1 MNDEERTA
9 DDDGDQRICRRTA
22 LERALVVSAAAWAA
36 GMGVPAGI
44 YLWPMRR
51 GGPGLDTAHAGAD
64 ESLAV
69 GESALIKAR
78 EAPILLVRESADKI
92 HAFSAIC
99 THLGCLVHW
108 RKKEK
113 DIYCPCHGGRFDLE
127 GNVFGG
133 PPPRPLPRYTVSIVE
148 GEIQVNLRPG

>member
-1 MNDEERTA
+1 MSEKERANDEE
-9 DDDGDQRICRRTA
+9 DPQLCRRVV
-22 LERALVVSAAAWAA
+22 LERALVASAVSWAA
-36 GMGVPAGI
+36 GMGVPAAI

-51 GGPGLDTAHAGAD
+51 EGPGLDTANAGAA
-64 ESLAV
+64 ENLAV
-69 GESALIKAR
+69 GDAALIKAR
-78 EAPILLVRESADKI
+78 EAPILVVRESPDEI

-108 RKKEK
+108 RKEEK

-127 GNVFGG
+127 GSVIGG
-133 PPPRPLPRYTVSIVE
+133 PPPRPLPRYSVSIVE